1 MKVLILGGNGQLGQ
15 CFKSITKNTDFIFA
29 DIDEVDITLY
39 KSIDNYIKQYPEG
52 TIYAIVN
59 CAAYTNVD
67 ESEDNY
73 EKAHAINTLGVK
85 NVVDIC
91 KKYDIRLIHIS
102 TDFVFNGK
110 SNIPYSEDSD
120 CNPIN
125 VYGETKYL
133 GEKYVLEHEKAIVIR
148 TSWLYSEYCK
158 NFYLTIKNRIL
169 SGIGTTVVNDQIGT
183 PTYAKDL
190 ACFIIKI
197 ITIWQY
203 SENKFYQNL
212 PTTGNDYI
220 YKNLC
225 SGIFHF
231 SNEGICS
238 WYDFAKA
245 IEVLINQRYNKHYD
259 HIYPCISNEYKTKA
273 ERPKYSVLSKERIKS
288 GGFKV
293 RHWLEALAECVE
305 NDKFLFE
312 NKKSE
317 L

>member
-1 MKVLILGGNGQLGQ
+1 MKVLVLGGNGQLGQ
-15 CFKSITKNTDFIFA
+15 CIKSISKNTDFIFV
-29 DIDEVDITLY
+29 DIDEVDITSY
-39 KSIDNYIKQYPEG
+39 ENIDNYIKQYPEG
-52 TIYAIVN
+52 TIYTIVN

-110 SNIPYSEDSD
+110 SNTPYSEDSD

-133 GEKYVLEHEKAIVIR
+133 GEKYVLEYEKAIVIR

-190 ACFIIKI
+190 AKFIVNI
-197 ITIWQY
+197 ID
-203 SENKFYQNL
+203 E
-212 PTTGNDYI
+212 GI
-220 YKNLC
+220 YVNFK
-225 SGIFHF
+225 GIYHF
-231 SNEGICS
+231 SNEGCCS

-245 IEVLINQRYNKHYD
+245 IELLINQKLNKNSYLYE
-259 HIYPCISNEYKTKA
+259 INEEYIKPCKTEEYPTKA
-273 ERPKYSVLSKERIKS
+273 QRPVYSVLSKEKLKS
-288 GGFKV
+288 HNIFPK
-293 RHWLEALAECVE
+293 HWLISLSECIK
-305 NDKFLFE
+305 NDNTL
-312 NKKSE
+312 
-317 L
+317 